1 MRLGVFTVLYQEQP
15 LGDVLDHLADL
26 GVQAVE
32 LGTGNFPGDTHCRPD
47 ELLSDPSARDRL
59 LAGLRS
65 RGMSISALSCHGNP
79 LHPDEDIARQA
90 HATWR
95 KTVRLAVA
103 LEVPVVNTFSGC
115 PGDGSSRLPNW
126 VTCSWPPEF
135 GELLEWQWTEKVIPY
150 WSEEVSFARGEGL
163 VQIALEPHPGFVVY
177 NNETLLR
184 LRQAVGR
191 EIGANF
197 DPSHLLWQGADPIVA
212 IRELGRE
219 DAIYHVHAKDTYLDR
234 SNISRNGVLDT
245 KHYSR
250 VADRAW
256 TFRTV
261 GYGQGEQFWRDIVSA
276 LRTARYD
283 YVLSIEHE
291 DPLASRDE
299 GLKKA
304 VGLLHRI
311 LLRDKPT
318 DIWWA

>member
-15 LGDVLDHLADL
+15 LDDVLDRLAEL

-32 LGTGNFPGDTHCRPD
+32 LGTGNFPGDAHCRAD
-47 ELLSDPSARDRL
+47 ELLADRSARHRL
-59 LAGLRS
+59 LASLRA

-79 LHPDEDIARQA
+79 LHPDESVARHVQE
-90 HATWR
+90 TWR
-95 KTVRLAVA
+95 NTVRLAVA

-115 PGDGSSRLPNW
+115 PGDSSSRLPNW
-126 VTCSWPPEF
+126 VTCAWPPEF
-135 GELLEWQWTEKVIPY
+135 AELLEWQWTEKVIPY
-150 WSEEVSFARGEGL
+150 WSEEVCFARSEGIA
-163 VQIALEPHPGFVVY
+163 QIALEPHPGFVVY

-197 DPSHLLWQGADPIVA
+197 DPSHLLWQGADPVA
-212 IRELGRE
+212 VIRELGRE
-219 DAIYHVHAKDTYLDR
+219 DAIFHVHAKDTYLDR
-234 SNISRNGVLDT
+234 GNISRNGVLDT
-245 KHYSR
+245 KHYGQI
-250 VADRAW
+250 ADRAW

-276 LRTARYD
+276 LRTTGYD

-291 DPLASRDE
+291 DMLASRDE
-299 GLKKA
+299 GLRKA
-304 VGLLHRI
+304 AELLHRV

-318 DIWWA
+318 DMWWG